1 MLWTRTGKVTQLR
14 STKLEPHFTT
24 RNNETPFSF
33 QNNKN
38 ILSSIDK
45 YFISESPLLTKQKTL
60 EANIFSRRLS
70 AREKLEKSR
79 ALQAVYTR
87 GCLQQVPYNKLS
99 S

>member
-24 RNNETPFSF
+24 PNNETPFSF
-33 QNNKN
+33 QNNIN
-38 ILSSIDK
+38 ILSSVDR

-60 EANIFSRRLS
+60 EANIFFKIMS
-70 AREKLEKSR
+70 AREKLEKPM

-87 GCLQQVPYNKLS
+87 GCLQQGPYNKLS